1 MLFENINF
9 IALLAAAVVN
19 MIVGSFWYS
28 PAGFGKLW
36 IKLSK
41 VEMGKN
47 KNMGLMYALT
57 FVGSLMQAFV
67 LSRIIMYAGAA
78 DMISGA
84 KIGLLVGLGFLAT
97 TSLNNVVFGGKP
109 LKLYYLDLG
118 YYLVVLVIN
127 GALLASLM

>member
-1 MLFENINF
+1 MLFENVNF

-41 VEMGKN
+41 VEMDKN

-57 FVGSLMQAFV
+57 FVGSLVQAFV
-67 LSRIIMYAGAA
+67 LSRIIMYAGSA

>member
-9 IALLAAAVVN
+9 LALLAAAVVN

-41 VEMGKN
+41 VEIDKN
-47 KNMGLMYALT
+47 KNMGFMYAIT
-57 FVGSLMQAFV
+57 FVGALVQAFV
-67 LSRIIMYAGAA
+67 LSRIIMYAGSA
-78 DMISGA
+78 DAISGA
-84 KIGLLVGLGFLAT
+84 KIGLLIAVGFLAT
-97 TSLNNVVFGGKP
+97 TSLNNVIFGGKP

-118 YYLVVLVIN
+118 YYVTVLVIN